1 MGVETVIILGI
12 TYGMV
17 YQAIATALIS
27 FAISYAAQKLFGV
40 TPETPKFD
48 QSITENIDG
57 ATNPIP
63 IIYGSRRVGGTRVFV
78 ETSGASNTYLHT
90 VLAMCEG
97 EIHSIDDI
105 LLSDISI
112 TDAKFSGSAWGYKH
126 TGADDQTVDASLNG
140 LLPDKWTENHRLQG
154 TAYVYVRLKF
164 NQNIFS
170 SIPTIL
176 CDIKGKKVYDPRTET
191 SAWSDNPALCLRD
204 YLTNT
209 RYGRGIP
216 VEMIDDDAIIAAAN
230 YCEEQ
235 VTFKDPSGSAY
246 NDNRY
251 RCCGAINPD
260 DGYLDNVKKIL
271 SSCRGM
277 LIFSSGKY
285 KLVIDKPETA
295 AFTFNEDNIVG
306 KINIGMGDKSI
317 VFNRMRVR
325 YFDTDLGYEQ
335 NYFTY
340 DNPTLRANQDNGLI
354 LEGDLELPLT
364 NEIVRVEQIAQMEVK
379 RSRQSI
385 VCQFDS
391 TLEALKN
398 DVGDVVN
405 VTYLRAGWPNKKF
418 RVVKIGLKSEDT
430 VEVSLKEYDASVY
443 VMEAWV
449 PPGEPDTLT
458 PGLWNYDP
466 PNNVSAASGNTELLI
481 AGDGSLLS
489 RLRLSWTAPENGYC
503 TGFEVGY
510 KLSSEENYTDFAK
523 GKEEAQHIFSP
534 VQDGVDYDLRVRAV
548 YFNGGHSEWV
558 YTLDHTVQ
566 GKSALPD
573 TPDGFS
579 VTNEPNN
586 VKKFVW
592 NSVGNLDLRGY
603 RLRMKSGSTG
613 EWSEMTSL
621 HSGNLAGSPWETGS
635 ISETGAHRFGLVS
648 VDTSGNESLPVY
660 FNMTLESTG
669 ESSTPPGA
677 PSGLAATAMYLSV
690 FLEWTNPTE
699 NFSATEVWISAT
711 NDRAAAVRLAVTSA
725 PIFQIERE
733 DETPFFVWLRSL
745 NSAGTPGPFN
755 SDDDDGLE
763 CEALIVIDSTSAA
776 AITATAAKIANLYA
790 ANIAA
795 GSISSGTVIIGPG
808 GAIRSHDYEHGN
820 NGWFFGHDLAEV
832 CNLII
837 RNAQLIGGI
846 QQSLN
851 FQTGAQGA
859 YINWETGD
867 AEFHTLRVYGSVAAP
882 VLFIGGQAITGGYY
896 VDAVDVSV
904 VTMEGTTVR
913 YTTDG
918 TVPDETDAA
927 VSGGTLTISASNN
940 YVFVAYE
947 DSTGRA
953 SIPVICPFR
962 IARPLSTGGFTP
974 FEFYIRIRSYFDTD
988 YVLIQRNNNDPT
1000 TGAWIALPK
1009 KKHYRSSGILD
1020 GFVFEDTYD
1029 FETGSNLSNQNLI
1042 YCQSS
1047 TNAITGRIGPIYK
1060 RVYNVND
1067 ASMPWGTSI
1076 YVWTGSAWGSAI
1088 TAPGGTLDPDD
1099 YPG

>member
-40 TPETPKFD
+40 TPETPSFD

-78 ETSGASNTYLHT
+78 ETSGDSNTYLHT
-90 VLAMCEG
+90 VLAVCEG
-97 EIHSIDDI
+97 EIFSIDDI

-112 TDAKFSGSAWGYKH
+112 TDAKYLNNAWGYKH
-126 TGADDQTVDASLNG
+126 TGSDNQTVDTSLNG
-140 LLPDKWTENHRLQG
+140 LLPEKWTENHRLQG

-164 NQNIFS
+164 NQDIFS

-176 CDIKGKKVYDPRTET
+176 CDVKGKKVYDPRTET
-191 SAWSDNPALCLRD
+191 TAWSDNPALCLRD
-204 YLTNT
+204 FLTNT

-216 VEMIDDDAIIAAAN
+216 EEMIDDDAIIAAAN

-235 VTFKDPSGSAY
+235 VTFKDPSGSNY

-285 KLVIDKPETA
+285 KLVVDKPETA
-295 AFTFNEDNIVG
+295 VFTFNEDNIVG

-317 VFNRMRVR
+317 VFNRMRIR

-340 DNPTLRANQDNGLI
+340 DNSTLRAAQDNGLI
-354 LEGDLELPLT
+354 LEGDLELPFT
-364 NEIVRVEQIAQMEVK
+364 NEIVRVEQIAQIEVK

-405 VTYLRAGWPNKKF
+405 VTYLRAGWTNKKF

-443 VMEAWV
+443 VLEAWV
-449 PPGEPDTLT
+449 PPSEPDTLT

-481 AGDGSLLS
+481 SGDGSLLS
-489 RLRLSWTAPENGYC
+489 RIRLSWTAPENGYC

-510 KLSSEENYTDFAK
+510 KLSSEENYTDYTK

-534 VQDGVDYDLRVRAV
+534 VQDGVNYDLRVRAI

-558 YTLDHTVQ
+558 YKLNHTVQ

-573 TPDGFS
+573 TPIGFA
-579 VTNEPNN
+579 VTNEANN

-592 NSVGNLDLRGY
+592 NAVGNLDLRGY
-603 RLRMKSGSTG
+603 RLRIKSGSTG

-635 ISETGAHRFGLVS
+635 ISASGEHRFGLVS
-648 VDTSGNESLPVY
+648 VDTSGNESQPVY
-660 FNMTLESTG
+660 FNLTLETTG
-669 ESSTPPGA
+669 ETATPPGA
-677 PSGLAATAMYLSV
+677 PSGLSVTAMYLSV
-690 FLEWTNPTE
+690 FLEWTNPSE
-699 NFSATEVWISAT
+699 NFSATEIWISET
-711 NDRAAAVRLAVTSA
+711 NDRATALKLATTVA

-733 DETPFFVWLRSL
+733 DDTPFYVWLRSI
-745 NSAGTPGPFN
+745 NSGGTPGTF
-755 SDDDDGLE
+755 SSADDAGHE
-763 CEALIVIDSTSAA
+763 CSALIVIDSTSAA
-776 AITATAAKIANLYA
+776 AITATAAKIATLYA
-790 ANIAA
+790 ANIYA

-808 GAIRSHDYEHGN
+808 GAIRSHNYEPGVS
-820 NGWFFGHDLAEV
+820 GWKFDNVAGELLDL
-832 CNLII
+832 LIRGTIAAGGSI
-837 RNAQLIGGI
+837 R
-846 QQSLN
+846 SSN
-851 FQTGAQGA
+851 FQTGVSGFSLD
-859 YINWETGD
+859 YDGN
-867 AEFHTLRVYGSVAAP
+867 AEFNSVNIRGTVAIPQLKIGDNVVSSGGKFFSNFSLMCYAA
-882 VLFIGGQAITGGYY
+882 
-896 VDAVDVSV
+896 S
-904 VTMEGTTVR
+904 GTTAK

-918 TVPDETDAA
+918 TAPDETDATFP
-927 VSGGTLTISASNN
+927 SGGLSVTATTTVRIISFEAT
-940 YVFVAYE
+940 
-947 DSTGRA
+947 TGRRSDEQVYIFTKVTLIPEWSSSA
-953 SIPVICPFR
+953 AGSSYRINNLADYGSPISI
-962 IARPLSTGGFTP
+962 
-974 FEFYIRIRSYFDTD
+974 FY
-988 YVLIQRNNNDPT
+988 
-1000 TGAWIALPK
+1000 
-1009 KKHYRSSGILD
+1009 
-1020 GFVFEDTYD
+1020 
-1029 FETGSNLSNQNLI
+1029 
-1042 YCQSS
+1042 QSS
-1047 TNAITGRIGPIYK
+1047 TDGSN
-1060 RVYNVND
+1060 
-1067 ASMPWGTSI
+1067 WGTLRTIMALSSESWVSANTYDATAKYFRMQLSI
-1076 YVWTGSAWGSAI
+1076 NDVTGTPAI
-1088 TAPGGTLDPDD
+1088 NNTAYRAIRYSNTGYGNDFITVAAFL
-1099 YPG
+1099 